1 VGLLLAIL
9 RHLSLKARVVIN
21 GIGKLD
27 YLHLSKLI
35 TAKIFK
41 HLSISS
47 NVVLRQVFLYGY
59 TVFGDRL
66 LQLFHELNL
75 QLNCSIA
82 AINKAVF
89 SHFSHMCN
97 CM

>member
-1 VGLLLAIL
+1 MGLLLAIL
-9 RHLSLKARVVIN
+9 LHLSLKARVVIN

-35 TAKIFK
+35 TAKFFK
-41 HLSISS
+41 QLSISS
-47 NVVLRQVFLYGY
+47 RQVFFMVIGP
-59 TVFGDRL
+59 TVFGDRF